1 LVEGAKFSET
11 MVEFGRGDAFVL
23 YTDGVFGGAN
33 GKKPRL
39 TPEHLAKMLDP
50 FPSNAEA
57 LLMGMLNRVTPD
69 AEQHSLTDDL
79 AAVAVRRIA

>member
-1 LVEGAKFSET
+1 
-11 MVEFGRGDAFVL
+11 
-23 YTDGVFGGAN
+23 
-33 GKKPRL
+33 
-39 TPEHLAKMLDP
+39 MLDP